1 MEQNVNQLKNR
12 DYWFDNVKGF
22 LMITVVVGHLIASV
36 LNKFPDFVFLS
47 NFIYSFHMPAF
58 AIISG
63 FFMKRRVD
71 NKDYSS
77 VINKIIVPYLI
88 AQIFIY
94 VVGMVLPDGVKAL
107 SLERF
112 AESGVFTFTVPI
124 YHLWYFVGMIIAF
137 FYCVSSNA
145 KNHPVRA
152 MVIASVISL
161 VSGFLPSI
169 TFLKLTKI
177 AGFLPFFVLG
187 YVLPKDKMYLLKNKK
202 RYFAPSIV
210 VFLVVIAVFW
220 FLKDEG
226 TLTGIF
232 AMTSRY
238 GKFGFSFLS
247 VVDMLIRFGYIVAS
261 IVMTFSLMG
270 LSPCKKTPLSK
281 LGERSVYI
289 YVLHVI
295 IVAVIRHFNYETH
308 FLSEMQTPW
317 LRALYVLFGVLI
329 CFVLV
334 SKPVIKAFK
343 PLLEPDFDIRNVIKY
358 ISQ

>member
-1 MEQNVNQLKNR
+1 MEQSVNQLKNR
-12 DYWFDNVKGF
+12 DYWFDNAKGF

-58 AIISG
+58 AIVSG

-71 NKDYSS
+71 NKDYVS
-77 VINKIIVPYLI
+77 VINKIIVPYMI
-88 AQIFIY
+88 AQAFIY
-94 VVGMVLPDGVKAL
+94 VVGMVLPNGVKAL

-137 FYCVSSNA
+137 LYCVFSNA

-152 MVIASVISL
+152 LVIALVISL
-161 VSGFLPSI
+161 VSGFLPSV
-169 TFLKLTKI
+169 TFLKLSKI

-187 YVLPKDKMYLLKNKK
+187 YVLPKDKLYLLKNKK
-202 RYFAPSIV
+202 RFLAPSLVIFGAV
-210 VFLVVIAVFW
+210 VTVLW
-220 FLKDEG
+220 LLKDEG

-238 GKFGFSFLS
+238 GRFGFGFSA
-247 VVDMLIRFGYIVAS
+247 VTDMLIRLGYILAS
-261 IVMTFSLMG
+261 VIMTFSLMS

-295 IVAVIRHFNYETH
+295 VVAVVRHYNYETH
-308 FLSEMQTPW
+308 FLSEMQSPW
-317 LRALYVLFGVLI
+317 LRVLYVLSGVLI

-334 SKPVIKAFK
+334 SKPVIKVFR
-343 PLLEPDFDIRNVIKY
+343 PLLEPGFDIRKAIKY